1 MPIGEKY
8 GGATYFMLETH
19 YDNPSKDK
27 DLVDTSGMLL
37 KSLIIMVKAISI
49 GPNTNAS
56 CYKINFSGIRIFY
69 TDILRQHDTG
79 MILIGTEVNFLHMIP
94 PQQKS
99 FLSLGRCT
107 SECTSKVNF
116 INLKMLQFSFFILI
130 VTR

>member
-1 MPIGEKY
+1 MPIGEEY

-56 CYKINFSGIRIFY
+56 CSKLIFQVYEYSTQIFY
-69 TDILRQHDTG
+69 VS
-79 MILIGTEVNFLHMIP
+79 MIRV
-94 PQQKS
+94 
-99 FLSLGRCT
+99 
-107 SECTSKVNF
+107 
-116 INLKMLQFSFFILI
+116 
-130 VTR
+130 